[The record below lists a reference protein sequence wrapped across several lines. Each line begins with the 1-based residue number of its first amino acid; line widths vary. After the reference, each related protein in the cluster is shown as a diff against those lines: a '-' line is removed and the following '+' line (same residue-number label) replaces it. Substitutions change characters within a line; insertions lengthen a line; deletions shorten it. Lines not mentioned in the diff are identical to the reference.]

1 MYDDLI
7 FWIIAVFAAIT
18 VGLGKGGLPVIAS
31 LAVPSLSLFM
41 SPISAAGLL
50 LPVYIV
56 SDIFALFFYR
66 KDFNSKILKISILG
80 MTIGVLIGWATA
92 NIVIEWVVTIII
104 GLMGVIFALNQIF
117 KNQIQNIKAIKI
129 NQTKGIF
136 WCSIAGFTSFISH
149 NGGPP
154 WQIFTL
160 PLNLSKSV
168 FVGTSVIV
176 FSYCNAL
183 KLVPYFFLG
192 QINLESLK
200 ITCYLAIPASIAV
213 FVGVKIIKLISG
225 NVFFTIVSYALLIIS
240 LKLIWDGIDSGWQYH
255 RLNLV

>member
-154 WQIFTL
+154 WQIFVL
-160 PLNLSKSV
+160 PIGLNKV
-168 FVGTSVIV
+168 AYVGSSVIA
-176 FSYCNAL
+176 FSYVNAI
-183 KLVPYFFLG
+183 KVVPYYFLG
-192 QINLESLK
+192 QLNFVSIK
-200 ITCYLAIPASIAV
+200 IAFFLLIPASFAVYLGYIAV
-213 FVGVKIIKLISG
+213 KVIPEK
-225 NVFFTIVSYALLIIS
+225 VFFLIVSWALLLIS
-240 LKLIWDGIDSGWQYH
+240 LKLIFDGLILSNWI
-255 RLNLV
+255 

>member
-1 MYDDLI
+1 MHDDLI

-56 SDIFALFFYR
+56 SDIFALIFYR
-66 KDFNSKILKISILG
+66 KDFNAKILKISILG

-129 NQTKGIF
+129 NKTKGIF

-154 WQIFTL
+154 WQIFVL
-160 PLNLSKSV
+160 PIGLNKV
-168 FVGTSVIV
+168 AYVGSSVIA
-176 FSYCNAL
+176 FSYVNAI
-183 KLVPYFFLG
+183 KVVPYYFLG
-192 QINLESLK
+192 QLNFESIK
-200 ITCYLAIPASIAV
+200 IAFFLLIPASFAVYLGYIAV
-213 FVGVKIIKLISG
+213 KFIPEK
-225 NVFFTIVSYALLIIS
+225 VFFLIVSWALLLIS
-240 LKLIWDGIDSGWQYH
+240 LKLIFDGLILSNWI
-255 RLNLV
+255 

>member
-1 MYDDLI
+1 MHDELI
-7 FWIIAVFAAIT
+7 FWIIAVFAAMTI
-18 VGLGKGGLPVIAS
+18 GLGKGGLPVIAS

-41 SPISAAGLL
+41 SPITAAGLL

-66 KDFNSKILKISILG
+66 KDFNAKILKISILG

-117 KNQIQNIKAIKI
+117 QNQIQNIKPIKI
-129 NQTKGIF
+129 NEKKGIF

-154 WQIFTL
+154 WQIFVL
-160 PLNLSKSV
+160 PIGLNKV
-168 FVGTSVIV
+168 VYVGSSVIA
-176 FSYCNAL
+176 FSYVNAI
-183 KLVPYFFLG
+183 KVVPYYFLG
-192 QINLESLK
+192 QLNFESIKFAFFL
-200 ITCYLAIPASIAV
+200 LIPASFAV
-213 FVGVKIIKLISG
+213 YLGYITVKLIPEKI
-225 NVFFTIVSYALLIIS
+225 FFFIVSWALLLIS
-240 LKLIWDGIDSGWQYH
+240 LKLIFDGLILSNWI
-255 RLNLV
+255 

>member
-1 MYDDLI
+1 MHDDLI

-56 SDIFALFFYR
+56 SDIFALIFYR
-66 KDFNSKILKISILG
+66 KDFNAKILKISFLG

-129 NQTKGIF
+129 NKTKGIF

-154 WQIFTL
+154 WQIFVL
-160 PLNLSKSV
+160 PIGLNKV
-168 FVGTSVIV
+168 AYVGSSVIA
-176 FSYCNAL
+176 FSYVNAI
-183 KLVPYFFLG
+183 KVVPYYFLG
-192 QINLESLK
+192 QLNFESIK
-200 ITCYLAIPASIAV
+200 IAFFLLIPASFAVYLGYIAV
-213 FVGVKIIKLISG
+213 KVIPEK
-225 NVFFTIVSYALLIIS
+225 VFFLIVSWSLLLIS
-240 LKLIWDGIDSGWQYH
+240 LKLIFDGLILSNWI
-255 RLNLV
+255 

>member
-154 WQIFTL
+154 WQIFVL
-160 PLNLSKSV
+160 PIGLNKV
-168 FVGTSVIV
+168 AYVGSSVIA
-176 FSYCNAL
+176 FSYVNAI
-183 KLVPYFFLG
+183 KVVPYYFLG
-192 QINLESLK
+192 QLNFESIK
-200 ITCYLAIPASIAV
+200 IAFFLLIPASFAVYLGYIAV
-213 FVGVKIIKLISG
+213 KVIPEK
-225 NVFFTIVSYALLIIS
+225 VFFLIVSWALLLIS
-240 LKLIWDGIDSGWQYH
+240 LKLIFDGLILSNWI
-255 RLNLV
+255 